1 MRRKIEWRASY
12 VAQSTGATMIL
23 IVGANGM
30 LGQDLIRLLSGD
42 IRGVDIGEIDITS
55 LESVKRV
62 LLTLKPAVI
71 INAAAYTD
79 VDGCETNRELAMLV
93 NGEGVGNLA
102 RIAADIGARLVQI
115 STDYIFDGG
124 KGSPYLEDEPANPL
138 SVYGASKRSGELNA
152 RLAPDSLIVRTQ
164 WLYGV
169 HGKNFV
175 ETMLRLAGER
185 TELSV
190 VDDQIG
196 SPTWTVDLSLAIR
209 ALLEKGCSGTYHAA
223 NAGYCSWN
231 EFARTIF
238 SEAGMQ
244 ITLKQM
250 TTLELNRPATRPLY
264 STLDCGKLIRD
275 TGFQPEP
282 WQDALRKYLRLRK
295 K

>member
-1 MRRKIEWRASY
+1 
-12 VAQSTGATMIL
+12 
-23 IVGANGM
+23 M
-30 LGQDLIRLLSGD
+30 LGQDLMQLLTGD

-62 LLTLKPAVI
+62 LLTLKPEVV

-79 VDGCETNRELAMLV
+79 VDGCESNRELAMRV

-124 KGSPYLEDEPANPL
+124 KGSPYLEDDTANPL
-138 SVYGASKRSGELNA
+138 NVYGESKFAGELNA

-164 WLYGV
+164 WLYGM

-175 ETMLRLAGER
+175 ETMLRLSGER

-190 VDDQIG
+190 VDDQTG
-196 SPTWTVDLSLAIR
+196 SPTWTVDLSMAIR
-209 ALLEKGCSGTYHAA
+209 ALLEKGCSGIYHAA
-223 NAGYCSWN
+223 NAGYSSWN
-231 EFARTIF
+231 EFARAIF
-238 SEAGMQ
+238 SEAGIK
-244 ITLKQM
+244 ITVKPM
-250 TTLELNRPATRPLY
+250 TTLELKRPAMRPLY

-275 TGFQPEP
+275 TGFHPEP
-282 WQDALRKYLRLRK
+282 WQDALRKYLLLRK
-295 K
+295 NRRF